1 MFKALTELAER
12 MSKIKTP
19 PTFYVNMEDYHTAC
33 NDLMK
38 AQRII
43 AELAKVNHGEASPTP
58 WRVHTDREVRANDER
73 LWIENV
79 VCQTQSCPK
88 TRYTKA
94 EREEWN
100 IPATANTK
108 LIVAS
113 VNAVAECRAI
123 AEE

>member
-43 AELAKVNHGEASPTP
+43 AELAKVQVADGMPR
-58 WRVHTDREVRANDER
+58 RVAPRANCLEYSFGN
-73 LWIENV
+73 EP
-79 VCQTQSCPK
+79 PK
-88 TRYTKA
+88 TVGIFTTEHFPKWICSA
-94 EREEWN
+94 
-100 IPATANTK
+100 
-108 LIVAS
+108 L
-113 VNAVAECRAI
+113 NAVGNCRAI
-123 AEE
+123 AEEGSKDGK